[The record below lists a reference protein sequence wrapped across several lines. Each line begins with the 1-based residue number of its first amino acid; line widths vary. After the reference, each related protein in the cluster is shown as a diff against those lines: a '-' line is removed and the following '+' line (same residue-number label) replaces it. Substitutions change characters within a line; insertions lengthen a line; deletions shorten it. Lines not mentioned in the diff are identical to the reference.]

1 MLNIQNKARK
11 ALAILALAAGTLSVP
26 AAPAYAD
33 TGWKANEEDA
43 LLLDIRSTSY
53 RIGDG
58 VRGYSTPGGV
68 CIDLA
73 DTIMSLDLPIRLDKK
88 SRRATGWLFDEA
100 RTFTLDREQN
110 RVQIVNKTE
119 AITPTM
125 VYDTPEGWCVETKA
139 LARWLNV
146 DLNVDLSNALLVIKS
161 ETKLPFELA
170 EERKQRAGKVRPRA
184 QEFDLSKYPQAKDP
198 YRFFRVPSVDVVAT
212 ANTRKDAV
220 NGNSV
225 NFRYEAFASGELAG
239 ASFDARLASDSKGLP
254 ETLRLRAY
262 RTDPDGRLLGPL
274 QATHFALGDVS
285 TPSTSLGAQ
294 SSAGRGAFVTNRPLE
309 RSDNFDKTTFRGEL
323 PAGWDAELYRNDQLI
338 GYTQGTGDGRYEF
351 LEIALLF
358 GQNRFEVV
366 LYGPQGQVRRDVRL
380 IPVGLDSIPPRETY
394 YWAAVQDGGRDLIN
408 LENPAQLDNIGWR
421 GGFGLERGLDARTS
435 ISASLTSA
443 TFRNQR
449 QHYAEASVRRSLGPA
464 LVELAAASNLRSGY
478 ALNGK
483 ALAQIGQTNINF
495 EGVLLGGGYE
505 SERYNLNLQHQ
516 ARLSVDHSIKIG
528 GSFVPIHLE
537 AGHERNV
544 DGSKKIQLAS
554 RLSMNLGQIT
564 ASAETVWIAR
574 KSASG
579 SDPPDQFETGLRLS
593 GRVGGIRL
601 RGEARFALAGPE
613 KGFRNSRITAEG
625 RLSERSE
632 WRAQFGY
639 DATTS
644 RSVFGAGMTRK
655 FDKFALTGQVEVGSD
670 GSLAAGLNLAF
681 SVGPKPGGGGLHFS
695 SEKLAT
701 SGQALAI
708 VWHDKNADGIR
719 QADEPAEMDVELTAG
734 LSGKGDPTD
743 EKGISLIGN
752 LQPFKPILIGI
763 DSSSLPDPF
772 VQPATSG
779 VVVTPRPGVPFVIEL
794 PLVSAGEIA
803 GTLKREDDRILSGV
817 DLELIDKSGLAIK
830 TTRSE
835 YDGYFLFQGVPYGK
849 YSIRIAA
856 LSANIVGVRP
866 EIDKLAELNAGNP
879 TAEIGVVIARHAPK
893 IAAAAVSADE

>member
-1 MLNIQNKARK
+1 VLNILHKARN
-11 ALAILALAAGTLSVP
+11 ALAILALAAGTLSVS
-26 AAPAYAD
+26 ASPAYAEA
-33 TGWKANEEDA
+33 GWKANEDDA
-43 LLLDIRSTSY
+43 ILLDIRSGQY

-58 VRGYSTPGGV
+58 VRGYTTPTGTCV
-68 CIDLA
+68 DLA
-73 DTIMSLDLPIRLDKK
+73 DIIMSLELPVRLDKK
-88 SRRATGWLFDEA
+88 SRRATGWLFEEA
-100 RTFTLDREQN
+100 RTFTLDREQG
-110 RVQIVNKTE
+110 RVQIVNSVE
-119 AITPTM
+119 AIPASTL
-125 VYDTPEGWCVETKA
+125 YDTPEGWCVDAKA
-139 LARWLNV
+139 LGRWLNV
-146 DLNVDLSNALLVIKS
+146 DLNVDLANAILVIKS

-170 EERKQRAGKVRPRA
+170 LERKQRAGKLRPKA
-184 QEFDLSKYPQAKDP
+184 QDFDLSKYPQAKDP
-198 YRFFRVPSVDVVAT
+198 YRFFRAPSVDVVAT
-212 ANTRKDAV
+212 ANTRRDATNV
-220 NGNSV
+220 HSM
-225 NFRYEAFASGELAG
+225 NFQYEAFASGELAG
-239 ASFDARLASDSKGLP
+239 ASFDARISSNGTGLP

-262 RTDPDGRLLGPL
+262 RTDPNGKLLGPL
-274 QATHFALGDVS
+274 RATHFALGDVS
-285 TPSTSLGAQ
+285 TVSTPLGAQ

-309 RSDNFDKTTFRGEL
+309 RSANFDQTTFRGEL
-323 PAGWDAELYRNDQLI
+323 PAGWDAELYHNDQLI
-338 GYTQGTGDGRYEF
+338 GFTQGTGDGRYEF
-351 LEIALLF
+351 LEVPLLF

-380 IPVGLDSIPPRETY
+380 IPVGLDSIPPRDTY
-394 YWAAVQDGGRDLIN
+394 YWAGVQDTGRNLIDFAS
-408 LENPAQLDNIGWR
+408 PGQLDDSGWR

-435 ISASLTSA
+435 ISAALTSA
-443 TFRNQR
+443 TFSNRR
-449 QHYAEASVRRSLGPA
+449 HYYAEASIRRALGPA
-464 LVELAAASNLRSGY
+464 LIELAAASNLRSGY

-483 ALAQIGQTNINF
+483 ILAQIGETSINA
-495 EGVLLGGGYE
+495 EAVLLGGGYE
-505 SERYNLNLQHQ
+505 GQRYSSNLQHQ
-516 ARLSVDHSIKIG
+516 ARLSLNHSFKIG
-528 GSFVPIHLE
+528 SSSIPIHLE
-537 AGHERNV
+537 AEHEKNS
-544 DGSKKIQLAS
+544 DGSTKLELGS
-554 RLSMNLGQIT
+554 RLSMNISGVT
-564 ASAETVWIAR
+564 AAAETVWITR
-574 KSASG
+574 KSAFG
-579 SDPPDQFETGLRLS
+579 SDPPDQFDANLRLS

-601 RGEARFALAGPE
+601 RGEARFALSGTD

-639 DATTS
+639 DAPSS
-644 RSVFGAGMTRK
+644 RSIFGAGMTRK
-655 FDKFALTGQVEVGSD
+655 FDKFALTGQVDAGSD

-719 QADEPAEMDVELTAG
+719 QADEPTEKDVELTAG

-817 DLELIDKSGLAIK
+817 DLELIDRSGLAIK

-879 TAEIGVVIARHAPK
+879 TAEIGVVVARHAPK
-893 IAAAAVSADE
+893 IAAATAAEE